1 MANFKRFVGA
11 FVIFGAAYFLSSLL
25 RGVTAAL
32 ASVFVLDFQLKPAEL
47 GLLGGSYFLG
57 FAVMQLPSGAWLDR
71 YGAKRV
77 LITSLIVAAIGS
89 YMFSVAQSL
98 SELVIA
104 RFACGVGVSACL
116 IAPLT
121 AARFWLAPAK
131 QQQVNLWMLMVGAFG
146 LLVATLPS
154 QTIAN
159 LFGWR
164 IIFSI
169 TAMLFIVIVMTI
181 LFLVPNTKPNLN
193 TYLHR
198 PWFFSYGD
206 IFKNR
211 YTWKIAPLGFFNY
224 AILVAV
230 QTLWA
235 GPWLTQVVGCNP
247 DAAAGGLF
255 GINLIMLVV
264 FLGLGFVTP
273 RLVKSASGAEGA
285 LRRILPFSVGALFL
299 IPIFGV
305 YANWGLF
312 SLYCVGSAVLALT
325 HPAVGQNFPIDQA
338 GRAIA
343 FFNLLLFLGVFFTQW
358 GFGKIVAVINE
369 GGHHLVLAYQV
380 AFFVLALLSLLSY
393 LWFVFFDKIFIK
405 TQERMG

>member
-1 MANFKRFVGA
+1 MISFKKTAGA

-32 ASVFVLDFQLKPAEL
+32 APAFVLDFQLKPAEL
-47 GLLGGSYFLG
+47 GLLGGAYFLG

-77 LITSLIVAAIGS
+77 LITSLFMAAIGS

-121 AARFWLAPAK
+121 AARLWLAPAK

-154 QTIAN
+154 QTIAT

-164 IIFSI
+164 VIFSI
-169 TAMLFIVIVMTI
+169 TAIFFFVIVMAL
-181 LFLVPNTKPNLN
+181 LFLVPNTQSSPNAN
-193 TYLHR
+193 SHA
-198 PWFFSYGD
+198 PWFLSYGD
-206 IFKNR
+206 ILKSR
-211 YTWKIAPLGFFNY
+211 YIWKIAPLGFFNY
-224 AILVAV
+224 ATLVAV

-235 GPWLTQVVGCNP
+235 GPWLTQVVGCHP

-255 GINLIMLVV
+255 GINLIMLLV
-264 FLGLGFVTP
+264 FLGMGFVTP
-273 RLVKSASGAEGA
+273 GLVKSESGAEGA
-285 LRRILPFSVGALFL
+285 LRRILPLSVGALFL
-299 IPIFGV
+299 IPILGV
-305 YANWGLF
+305 HANWWLF
-312 SLYCVGSAVLALT
+312 SLYCIGSAVLALT
-325 HPAVGQNFPIDQA
+325 HPAVGQNFSGAQA

-358 GFGKIVAVINE
+358 GVGKIVAALNND
-369 GGHHLVLAYQV
+369 GGDLVFAYRA

-393 LWFVFFDKIFIK
+393 LWFLCFDRMLVQ
-405 TQERMG
+405 TQERLD